1 MLEDLL
7 NSMQNHEDWRGQAM
21 HGHQEAGAA
30 AAATAP
36 VFFSEWAMNVTFQ
49 LAMELKSQPTPFEA
63 MGIVDDDLLF
73 TASQYQRLG
82 ASLRQRM
89 MERWLREMARR
100 TWPITRW
107 LRQFQA
113 PGPSSESSFIYYKR
127 SPHRP
132 QKVC

>member
-36 VFFSEWAMNVTFQ
+36 VFFSEWAMNVTYFSW
-49 LAMELKSQPTPFEA
+49 LWNSNLSPHHSRRWASS
-63 MGIVDDDLLF
+63 DDELLF

-82 ASLRQRM
+82 AC
-89 MERWLREMARR
+89 
-100 TWPITRW
+100 
-107 LRQFQA
+107 
-113 PGPSSESSFIYYKR
+113 
-127 SPHRP
+127 
-132 QKVC
+132 V